1 MNSIKSMNRISNKNS
16 YINMNSYKEAN
27 SKDNINKKKENKKY
41 DYIVSYPHIGNYY
54 IPIYN
59 LLNHLVD
66 KTKVKIMM
74 PSKIT
79 SKTIVNGA
87 SVSPDFACLPFKYN
101 MGNFIESLENGANV
115 LIQAGGGCR
124 YGYYY
129 QVQEQILK
137 DMGYN
142 FTFIPLVDEKG
153 VDILNVY
160 KKFKVLN
167 KKLSFKN
174 FCYYFLLGFS
184 MIYLL
189 DEFETYMRNNYTYQ
203 LGEEKYTKIHDE
215 LLREMLNINNF
226 SELKRFKRKYSK
238 LIKEVPLKADI
249 KNDIKIGIVG
259 ELFTSMEPNSSFFL
273 EKELNKFNC
282 KVKRYTTATYLL
294 FQKNM
299 VKKKV
304 IKKASK
310 YIKYHLGADGPETIA
325 HTLELIDEGYDGII
339 HIKPFGCSPEINAMP
354 ILQKISLENNIPIMY
369 LTFDEQTTATGV
381 KTRIE
386 AFYDMLKMR
395 KDMLILEESNDLLD
409 EERLSVLS
417 EVKAN
422 LQTQS

>member
-1 MNSIKSMNRISNKNS
+1 MFSTSNFSNIERINYLKNT
-16 YINMNSYKEAN
+16 
-27 SKDNINKKKENKKY
+27 KKNENKKY

-66 KTKVKIMM
+66 KNRVKVMM
-74 PSKIT
+74 PKNIT
-79 SKTIVNGA
+79 SKTILKGA
-87 SVSPDFACLPFKYN
+87 SISPDFACLPFKYN
-101 MGNFIESLENGANV
+101 MGNFIESLESGANV

-124 YGYYY
+124 YGYYH

-153 VDILNVY
+153 VDVLNVY
-160 KKFKVLN
+160 KKFKMLN
-167 KKLSFKN
+167 TNLSFKN
-174 FCYYFLLGFS
+174 FCYYFLLGFY

-189 DEFETYMRNNYTYQ
+189 DEFETYIRDNYTYQ
-203 LGEEKYTKIHDE
+203 LGEDKYSKIHDE
-215 LLREMLNINNF
+215 LLREMLSINNF
-226 SELKRFKRKYSK
+226 KELKRFKKKYVNC
-238 LIKEVPLKADI
+238 IKQVPLKADT
-249 KNDIKIGIVG
+249 KSSIKIGIVG

-294 FQKNM
+294 FQKNF

-325 HTLELIDEGYDGII
+325 HTLELIEDGYDGII

-354 ILQKISLENNIPIMY
+354 ILQKISLEKNIPIMY
-369 LTFDEQTTATGV
+369 LTFDEQTTATGI

-395 KDMLILEESNDLLD
+395 KEMLVCSDIPDTNIKADLD
-409 EERLSVLS
+409 VLS
-417 EVKAN
+417 DIKTK
-422 LQTQS
+422 LQIQN

>member
-1 MNSIKSMNRISNKNS
+1 MCNFESVSDINKW
-16 YINMNSYKEAN
+16 KEA
-27 SKDNINKKKENKKY
+27 KENKYSNEKY

-66 KTKVKIMM
+66 KSKVKIMM
-74 PSKIT
+74 PKKIT
-79 SKTIVNGA
+79 SKTIVKGA

-101 MGNFIESLENGANV
+101 MGNFIESLESGANV

-124 YGYYY
+124 YGYYH
-129 QVQEQILK
+129 QVQQQILK
-137 DMGYN
+137 DMGYD

-153 VDILNVY
+153 VDVFNVY
-160 KKFKVLN
+160 KKFKMLN
-167 KKLSFKN
+167 DKLSFKN
-174 FCYYFLLGFS
+174 FCYYFLLGFY

-189 DEFETYMRNNYTYQ
+189 DEFETYMRHNYTYQ

-215 LLREMLNINNF
+215 ILREMLNINSF
-226 SELKRFKRKYSK
+226 IDLKRFKRKYSK
-238 LIKEVPLKADI
+238 RIKEVPLKADI

-259 ELFTSMEPNSSFFL
+259 ELFTSMEPNSSFFI

-299 VKKKV
+299 VKKKI
-304 IKKASK
+304 IKRASK

-325 HTLELIDEGYDGII
+325 HTLELIEEGYDGII

-369 LTFDEQTTATGV
+369 LTFDEQTTATGI

-395 KDMLILEESNDLLD
+395 KDMLVYEETLNSNADDNLN
-409 EERLSVLS
+409 VLS
-417 EVKAN
+417 EIKTK